1 MMDINKV
8 NKHNGVVYI
17 YDNLPS
23 ELQNKI
29 KYYVLE
35 HPIARI
41 IKYKIRRLRCDE
53 YYTFKDK
60 NNKTFCKVDGRDY
73 FLGEYF
79 LRFKESD
86 AYSETSDEYMDE
98 VFHRMFFVSS
108 SSSSSDEE

>member
-1 MMDINKV
+1 MV
-8 NKHNGVVYI
+8 SI
-17 YDNLPS
+17 YDNLPF

-41 IKYKIRRLRCDE
+41 IKDEIRRLRCDE

-60 NNKTFCKVDGRDY
+60 NNKTFCKVDGRDF

-79 LRFKESD
+79 IRFKEIG
-86 AYSETSDEYMDE
+86 AYSDVSATSDGYMSE